1 MINKKK
7 NVLSGEI
14 ALNPGKK
21 LKGCFV
27 KGVFILTCCYAV
39 PALSDADKAQKI
51 QFNLPSADLA
61 SALNRFAEQTG
72 LELSYPTAM
81 VAGLKAKQLKG
92 GYSVQEGMSELL
104 QGTGLTYRLTG
115 GNSVTLQK
123 VTNTAP
129 KSDSV
134 TLKEMTVTGESKYD
148 ATDPYDKHYA
158 VPNSSFA
165 TKTDTPIMETPLN
178 IQVLPKA
185 VLDDQQATRIDQ
197 AVKLVS
203 GVTTGQGA
211 GGLSDQITIRGFF
224 NTNYFRNGMRIDTN
238 GGSDGTRAM
247 ANVQSLEVLKGPAA
261 MLYGRVEPGG
271 MVNVVTKKPLE
282 TAYYSVQ
289 QQAGSYDFYRT
300 SIDATGPLTNNKDLL
315 YRMNV
320 SYENSGSFREFVD
333 SEKVFVA
340 PVLQW
345 NISPRTQAILEM
357 EYRHENNSYDP
368 GAGALIIDG
377 KRANGTWINPRLAKI
392 PRERNL
398 IEPDNKNPLDN
409 EFIGFSVNHQFN
421 DDWTLSEQLGINL
434 LDRTRTAMN
443 SGALNADKRTLNR
456 QLLTSDFYTNDS
468 YFTTTNLTG
477 HFDTWG
483 LKHTLLVGGDYYLQ
497 DENSV
502 GYSSTV
508 ASTIDIYNPV
518 HTGLPPVNPTTRA
531 SQSFHSTTDLYGI
544 YLQDQIKLPYNV
556 HVMGGF
562 RYQYVEQ
569 YNVLTKQIGQKADA
583 VTPQVGLLWQPIK
596 WLSLYGN
603 YVENFGATNGQGQ
616 NGTFLPPQTAQQWEG
631 GFKTSFF
638 DDRLSTTIAY
648 FNLTKQ
654 NIPTIDPANQT
665 FSIATG
671 EAQSR
676 GVEVD
681 VRGEILPGWNAIA
694 TYAYTETE
702 VLKENNPN
710 SIPVGSP
717 LRGIPKNTS
726 ALWTTYDFQQDYLR
740 GFKVGAGV
748 DLYSSRKATF
758 NYQDFDFAGYGV
770 VNLLGSYTRNVAK
783 TKVTLQLNV
792 NNLLDKEYIH
802 DGFIQSNSPTLQTR
816 TTWGTPRTLMGS
828 VKVEF

>member
-1 MINKKK
+1 MTRPTRQVCKYRGQKFIKTAGLLMPV
-7 NVLSGEI
+7 VLLAAGTN
-14 ALNPGKK
+14 A
-21 LKGCFV
+21 
-27 KGVFILTCCYAV
+27 YA
-39 PALSDADKAQKI
+39 ADAASPKTI
-51 QFNLPSADLA
+51 QFNIPAQSLS
-61 SALNRFAEQTG
+61 SALTRFSAETRLQVLYEGDVADKLQAPALNGTYTPAQA
-72 LELSYPTAM
+72 LE
-81 VAGLKAKQLKG
+81 K
-92 GYSVQEGMSELL
+92 LL
-104 QGTGLTYRLTG
+104 GGTGLKYRFSNDKTI
-115 GNSVTLQK
+115 TLE
-123 VTNTAP
+123 AP
-129 KSDSV
+129 TSQNQSNPI
-134 TLKEMTVTGESKYD
+134 TLKAMTVTGKAKYD
-148 ATDPYDKHYA
+148 ANDPYNKDYA
-158 VPNSSFA
+158 APNSSFA

-178 IQVLPKA
+178 IQVLSKA
-185 VLDDQQATRIDQ
+185 VLDDQQAIKLDQ

-224 NTNYFRNGMRIDTN
+224 NFNYFRNGMRIDTN

-247 ANVQSLEVLKGPAA
+247 TNVQSLEVLKGPAA

-282 TAYYSVQ
+282 TAYYSLQ
-289 QQAGSYDFYRT
+289 QQFGSFDFYRT
-300 SIDATGPLTNNKDLL
+300 SIDATGPVTDNKDLL

-333 SEKVFVA
+333 FEKVFVA

-345 NISPRTQAILEM
+345 NISPQTKAMLEM

-368 GAGALIIDG
+368 HAGALIIDG
-377 KRANGTWINPRLAKI
+377 RRADGSSWINPRLAKI

-398 IEPDNKNPLDN
+398 MEPDNKNPLDN
-409 EFIGFSVNHQFN
+409 EFIGLNVSHKFN
-421 DDWTLSEQLGINL
+421 DDWEVTEQLGINL

-443 SGALNADKRTLNR
+443 SLALNADQRTLNR

-483 LKHTLLVGGDYYLQ
+483 LKHTLLFGGDYYLQ

-508 ASTIDIYNPV
+508 PWTIDIYNPV
-518 HTGLPPVNPTTRA
+518 YRGLPPVNPATRA
-531 SQSFHSTTDLYGI
+531 SQSFHTTTDLWGI

-556 HVMGGF
+556 HVLGGL
-562 RYQYVEQ
+562 RYQNVEQ
-569 YNVLTKQIGQKADA
+569 YNVLTKQVGQKADD
-583 VTPQVGLLWQPIK
+583 VTPQVGVLWQPMN

-603 YVENFGATNGQGQ
+603 YVENFGATNGLGQ
-616 NGTFLPPQTAQQWEG
+616 DGAFLPPQTAQQWEG

-638 DDRLSTTIAY
+638 DDRFSSTIAY

-654 NIPTIDPANQT
+654 NIPTPDPAHPGFN
-665 FSIATG
+665 IATG

-681 VRGEILPGWNAIA
+681 IRGEILPGWNTIA

-702 VLKENNPN
+702 VLKENNLN
-710 SIPVGSP
+710 SIRPGDR
-717 LRGIPKNTS
+717 LRGIPDHTS
-726 ALWTTYDFQQDYLR
+726 TVWTTYDFQQDYLR

-758 NYQDFDFAGYGV
+758 NWQQFDFAGYGV
-770 VNLLGSYTRNVAK
+770 VNLLGSYSRNVGK
-783 TKVTLQLNV
+783 SKVTLQLNV
-792 NNLLDKEYIH
+792 DNLLDKEYIH
-802 DGFIQSNSPTLQTR
+802 DGFILSSAPTLQTR

-828 VKVEF
+828 VRVEF

>member
-1 MINKKK
+1 MVNKNK
-7 NVLSGEI
+7 NFIPGEI
-14 ALNPGKK
+14 AISQGKK
-21 LKGCFV
+21 V
-27 KGVFILTCCYAV
+27 KTCLIQGVMILTCCHAL
-39 PALSDADKAQKI
+39 PAFSEADKTQKI
-51 QFNLPSADLA
+51 QFDLPTGDLA
-61 SALNRFAEQTG
+61 SALNSFAEKTG
-72 LELSYPTAM
+72 MELSYPAAL
-81 VAGLKAKQLKG
+81 VAGSKAKPLKG
-92 GYSVQEGMSELL
+92 DYSVQEGLNELL
-104 QGTGLTYRLTG
+104 RGTDLTYRLTG
-115 GNSVTLQK
+115 SGITLQK
-123 VTNTAP
+123 VADAKPTPDAT
-129 KSDSV
+129 
-134 TLKEMTVTGESKYD
+134 TLQVMTVTGKSKYD

-185 VLDDQQATRIDQ
+185 VLDDQQTTRIDQ

-211 GGLSDQITIRGFF
+211 GGLSDQVTIRGFF
-224 NTNYFRNGMRIDTN
+224 NFNYFRNGMRIDTS
-238 GGSDGTRAM
+238 GDADGTRAM
-247 ANVQSLEVLKGPAA
+247 ANVQSIEVLKGPAA

-282 TAYYSVQ
+282 TAYYSLQ

-300 SIDATGPLTNNKDLL
+300 SIDATGPLTDNKDLL
-315 YRMNV
+315 YRINV
-320 SYENSGSFREFVD
+320 SYENSGSFRQFVD

-345 NISPRTQAILEM
+345 NISPQTKAILEM

-368 GAGALIIDG
+368 NAGALIIDG
-377 KRANGTWINPRLAKI
+377 RRADGTWINPRLAKL
-392 PRERNL
+392 PRDRNL
-398 IEPDNKNPLDN
+398 MEPDNKNPLDN
-409 EFIGFSVNHQFN
+409 EFIGFNVSHKFN
-421 DDWTLSEQLGINL
+421 DDWVLTEQLGINI
-434 LDRTRTAMN
+434 LDKTRTAMN
-443 SGALNADKRTLNR
+443 GGALNADQRTLNR
-456 QLLTSDFYTNDS
+456 TLFSSDYITSDS
-468 YFTTTNLTG
+468 YFSTTNLTG

-483 LKHTLLVGGDYYLQ
+483 LKHTLLFGGDYYLSHY
-497 DENSV
+497 DSV

-508 ASTIDIYNPV
+508 PSTIDIYNPV
-518 HTGLPPVNPTTRA
+518 YTGLPPVNPATRA
-531 SQSFHSTTDLYGI
+531 FQSFHHSTDLWGI

-562 RYQYVEQ
+562 RYQNVEQ
-569 YNVLTKQIGQKADA
+569 YNYNTQKTGQKADA
-583 VTPQVGLLWQPIK
+583 VTPQVGILWQPTK

-654 NIPTIDPANQT
+654 NIPTIDPANT
-665 FSIATG
+665 SFSIATG

-681 VRGEILPGWNAIA
+681 IKGEILPGWNAIA

-717 LRGIPKNTS
+717 LRGIPKHTS
-726 ALWTTYDFQQDYLR
+726 TLWTTYDFQQDYLR

-770 VNLLGSYTRNVAK
+770 INLLGSYTRNVAE

-792 NNLLDKEYIH
+792 NNLLDKDYIH
-802 DGFIQSNSPTLQTR
+802 DGFILSSAPTNQVR
-816 TTWGTPRTLMGS
+816 ATWGAPRTLMGS

>member
-1 MINKKK
+1 MTLPTNRVSIKCGQRLIKTVGLLVSA
-7 NVLSGEI
+7 VLLGAGQS
-14 ALNPGKK
+14 
-21 LKGCFV
+21 
-27 KGVFILTCCYAV
+27 TYADN
-39 PALSDADKAQKI
+39 AAATQAM
-51 QFNLPSADLA
+51 QFNIPAQSLA
-61 SALNRFAEQTG
+61 SALTRFSADTRLQVLYEGDVADKLQAPALNGMYTPAQA
-72 LELSYPTAM
+72 LE
-81 VAGLKAKQLKG
+81 K
-92 GYSVQEGMSELL
+92 LL
-104 QGTGLTYRLTG
+104 GGTGLKYRY
-115 GNSVTLQK
+115 
-123 VTNTAP
+123 TNDKTITIEAP
-129 KSDSV
+129 VSQNQSNTP
-134 TLKEMTVTGESKYD
+134 TLKAMTVTGKTKYD
-148 ATDPYDKHYA
+148 ATDPYDNHYA

-185 VLDDQQATRIDQ
+185 VLDDQQSTKLDQ

-211 GGLSDQITIRGFF
+211 GGISDQITIRGFF
-224 NTNYFRNGMRIDTN
+224 NTNYFRNGMRIET
-238 GGSDGTRAM
+238 GGGADGTRAM

-282 TAYYSVQ
+282 TAYYSLQ
-289 QQAGSYDFYRT
+289 QQAGSFDFYRT

-345 NISPRTQAILEM
+345 NISPKTQAILEM
-357 EYRHENNSYDP
+357 EYRHENNDYDP
-368 GAGALIIDG
+368 SAGALIIDG
-377 KRANGTWINPRLAKI
+377 KTANGTWINPRLAKI

-398 IEPDNKNPLDN
+398 IEANPNPVENK
-409 EFIGFSVNHQFN
+409 FIGLNLNHKFN
-421 DDWTLSEQLGINL
+421 NDWVLTEQLGINL
-434 LDRTRTAMN
+434 LDRTRLAMN
-443 SGALNADKRTLNR
+443 SGLLNADQRTLNR
-456 QLLTSDFYTNDS
+456 TLLTSDFFTDES

-483 LKHTLLVGGDYYLQ
+483 LKHTLLAGGDYYLQ
-497 DENSV
+497 DTNTV

-518 HTGLPPVNPTTRA
+518 HTGLPPTNPSTRA
-531 SQSFHSTTDLYGI
+531 SQSFHTTTDLYGI

-562 RYQYVEQ
+562 RYQNVEQ
-569 YNVLTKQIGQKADA
+569 YNVLTNQVGQKADA
-583 VTPQVGLLWQPIK
+583 VTPQTGVLWQPIN

-603 YVENFGATNGQGQ
+603 YVENFGTTNGQGQ
-616 NGTFLPPQTAQQWEG
+616 GGTFLPPQTAQQWET
-631 GFKTSFF
+631 GFKTAFF
-638 DDRLSTTIAY
+638 DDRLSSTIAY

-654 NIPTIDPANQT
+654 NIPTTDPANPT

-676 GVEVD
+676 GVEAD
-681 VRGEILPGWNAIA
+681 IRGEILPGWNTIA

-710 SIPVGSP
+710 NIPVGSP
-717 LRGIPKNTS
+717 LRGVPKNTS
-726 ALWTTYDFQQDYLR
+726 TLWTTYDFQQNYLR

-758 NYQDFDFAGYGV
+758 DGQQFDFAGYGV

-783 TKVTLQLNV
+783 SRVTLQLNV
-792 NNLLDKEYIH
+792 TNLLDKEYIH
-802 DGFIQSNSPTLQTR
+802 DGFIQSNSATLQTR
-816 TTWGTPRTLMGS
+816 TTWGAPRTLMGS